1 VSGKVTNDH
10 VDTPSVH
17 AVELARLIASLRERV
32 RTRRSWDQLTPE
44 QQFDRLR
51 DRP

>member
-1 VSGKVTNDH
+1 VSGKLTDDH
-10 VDTPSVH
+10 VASLSAH
-17 AVELARLIASLRERV
+17 AVEVARLIASLRDHV
-32 RTRRSWDQLTPE
+32 RTNRRWDQLTPE